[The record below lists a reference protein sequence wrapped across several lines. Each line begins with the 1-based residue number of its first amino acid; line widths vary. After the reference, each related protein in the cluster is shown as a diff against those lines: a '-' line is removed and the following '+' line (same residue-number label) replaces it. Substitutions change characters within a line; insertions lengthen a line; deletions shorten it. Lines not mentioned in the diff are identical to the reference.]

1 MTTRTILAAMLLV
14 ATGFVGGA
22 SAQQPAPGPVK
33 TVDVGGRPVQL
44 VVPAGQCELDRSHQF
59 DASVLDLATRAIA
72 GANEMLLH
80 TAECA
85 GLDGARTGRT
95 PYLSDFA
102 QVQVA
107 LQFKSTELRGQE
119 AAAAKE
125 ICQSLRT
132 DGAQIEKQAG
142 AEIKDRVKNLQ
153 AGIAVNETKALG
165 VLGEDQNACYSGI
178 LMNVQTPTGETRLI
192 LGVYAMGVL
201 NGRLIFLYRFAANP
215 PAGAV
220 DSMVQLQQQLMR
232 DHVALN
238 NQRR

>member
-1 MTTRTILAAMLLV
+1 MPSRTLVAALLLAA
-14 ATGFVGGA
+14 ASAFGSA
-22 SAQQPAPGPVK
+22 SAQQAAQGPTK
-33 TVDVGGRPVQL
+33 TVDIGGRPVQL
-44 VVPAGQCELDRSHQF
+44 IVPAGQCELDRQHRF

-80 TAECA
+80 TAECV
-85 GLDGARTGRT
+85 GLDGARTGRV
-95 PYLSDFA
+95 PYLNDFT

-107 LQFKSTELRGQE
+107 LQFKGTELRGQE

-132 DGAQIEKQAG
+132 DGAQIEKKAG

-153 AGIAVNETKALG
+153 AGIAVNETRALG

-201 NGRLIFLYRFAANP
+201 NGRLVFLYRFAANP
-215 PAGAV
+215 PSGAV
-220 DSMVQLQQQLMR
+220 DNMVQLQQQLMR
-232 DHVALN
+232 EHVALN
-238 NQRR
+238 SQRR

>member
-1 MTTRTILAAMLLV
+1 MYPRTILAALLFAAASLAGTATAQV
-14 ATGFVGGA
+14 ATR
-22 SAQQPAPGPVK
+22 PTK
-33 TVDVGGRPVQL
+33 TVDIGGRPVQL
-44 VVPAGQCELDRSHQF
+44 VVPAGQCELDRRHQF
-59 DASVLDLATRAIA
+59 DASVLDLATRAVA

-80 TAECA
+80 TAECVS
-85 GLDGARTGRT
+85 LDGARTGRVQ
-95 PYLSDFA
+95 YLSDFT

-107 LQFKSTELRGQE
+107 LQFKGTELRGQE

-132 DGAQIEKQAG
+132 DGAQIEKQTG

-153 AGIAVNETKALG
+153 AGIAVNETRALG

-178 LMNVQTPTGETRLI
+178 LMNVRTPTGETRLI

-201 NGRLIFLYRFAANP
+201 NGRLVFLYRFAGNP
-215 PAGAV
+215 AAGAV
-220 DSMVQLQQQLMR
+220 DNMVQLQQQLMR

>member
-1 MTTRTILAAMLLV
+1 MKPNADV
-14 ATGFVGGA
+14 AVGN
-22 SAQQPAPGPVK
+22 V
-33 TVDVGGRPVQL
+33 T
-44 VVPAGQCELDRSHQF
+44 
-59 DASVLDLATRAIA
+59 
-72 GANEMLLH
+72 
-80 TAECA
+80 
-85 GLDGARTGRT
+85 
-95 PYLSDFA
+95 FA
-102 QVQVA
+102 QNRPIAVFAGPCQMESRAHA
-107 LQFKSTELRGQE
+107 LEMASGL
-119 AAAAKE
+119 KE

>member
-1 MTTRTILAAMLLV
+1 MHPRIILAALTLAAASV
-14 ATGFVGGA
+14 AGSA
-22 SAQQPAPGPVK
+22 SAQVAPGPIK
-33 TVDVGGRPVQL
+33 TVDIGGRPVQL
-44 VVPAGQCELDRSHQF
+44 VVPAGQCELDRQHQF

-80 TAECA
+80 TAECVS
-85 GLDGARTGRT
+85 LDGARTGRVQ
-95 PYLSDFA
+95 YLSDFT
-102 QVQVA
+102 QVQVS
-107 LQFKSTELRGQE
+107 LQFRKTELRGQE

-153 AGIAVNETKALG
+153 AGIAVNETRALG

-178 LMNVQTPTGETRLI
+178 LMNVRTPTGETRLI

-201 NGRLIFLYRFAANP
+201 NGRLVFLYRFVANP

-220 DSMVQLQQQLMR
+220 DNMVQLQQQLMR

-238 NQRR
+238 NQQR